1 MNIFKLND
9 YEEVLKFYKDNDYTI
24 TNFKD
29 LDKLYKSNV
38 DLPKKYILLR
48 NDIHAR
54 DIDNAYNMIKLE
66 HKYFKK
72 NIATYFF
79 QWKLIGNSDYETDYE
94 KKCA

>member
-9 YEEVLKFYKDNDYTI
+9 YEKLLKFYKDNDYTI
-24 TNFKD
+24 TNFK
-29 LDKLYKSNV
+29 